1 MKKVLS
7 VIALAI
13 FATTTAPAA
22 GIADTA
28 AGAGS
33 VNTPGPRSSGC
44 QGCGNFHGPWQVYF
58 VRAHR

>member
-13 FATTTAPAA
+13 FAITTAPAA

-33 VNTPGPRSSGC
+33 SNTSGPHSSGC
-44 QGCGNFHGPWQVYF
+44 RGCGNSQGPWRVYF